1 MRGLFEVCHDT
12 DFERPRSRMTEI
24 QRLSDFQST
33 REDISMSDAEEL
45 TRDSLIREIF
55 DALDH
60 ADVDVFRTALAIAV
74 QSTRQR

>member
-12 DFERPRSRMTEI
+12 DFERPRSKMTET
-24 QRLSDFQST
+24 QRLSDLQST

-45 TRDSLIREIF
+45 TRDSLIREIAEYRVYV
-55 DALDH
+55 DA
-60 ADVDVFRTALAIAV
+60 APVFSDIAV

>member
-1 MRGLFEVCHDT
+1 MLGLFELYHDT
-12 DFERPRSRMTEI
+12 DFERPRSRMTAI
-24 QRLSDFQST
+24 QRLSDLRST
-33 REDISMSDAEEL
+33 REDISMSSAEEL